1 MKITLKNTPEQ
12 VELIK
17 AMASR
22 NRDVA
27 YEAQTALAEFI
38 GPVLAE
44 VINNAPAL
52 SNLFTTLQYNAD
64 DNPSIP
70 LDLYF
75 DVADEDYIQV
85 YSQSRAGGLPTSEVL
100 PTSSE
105 LKIATYSLDSA
116 VSFNRRYAAKSRMDV
131 VAKTMT
137 RVAQEIL
144 LKQNKISANVV
155 LKALGAAT
163 TADSAGTAKAHII
176 GAGTDGRFVLND
188 LNRMMTRS
196 KRIVTSFNG
205 GTPDA
210 RQGKGLTDIICSPEV
225 VEELR
230 AIAYNPI
237 NTKGAADGSTGT
249 AGVVRTADVIAEQA
263 YNAAGAPEFYGINV
277 IELNEFGKGQSFN
290 SVFND
295 NLPAS
300 YDFDPDGGAETAVT
314 NSAAFAASTDELVLG
329 IDRTRESLIRPVAVD
344 SENGGEFNLI
354 ADDQYS
360 IRQNKIGYFGSL
372 EEGRIVLDDRALV
385 GTVIHGA

>member
-12 VELIK
+12 VELVK

-75 DVADEDYIQV
+75 DVSDEDYVQV
-85 YSQSRAGGLPTSEVL
+85 YSQNRAGGLATSEVL
-100 PTSSE
+100 PTASE

-116 VSFNRRYAAKSRMDV
+116 VSFDRRYAAKSRMDV

-144 LKQNKISANVV
+144 LKQNTISANVV
-155 LKALGAAT
+155 LKALADAT
-163 TADSAGTAKAHII
+163 TAGKDHVIDSQAS
-176 GAGTDGRFVLND
+176 DRFVLAD
-188 LNRMMTRS
+188 LNAMLTRS
-196 KRIVTSFNG
+196 KRIVTSFVG

-210 RQGKGLTDIICSPEV
+210 RQGRGITDIIVSPEI

-237 NTKGAADGSTGT
+237 NTSSAPNGSAANDS
-249 AGVVRTADVIAEQA
+249 VRTADAIAEQA

-277 IELNEFGKGQSFN
+277 IELNEMGVGGKFNQVFGTHAGGGSTTAQTFN
-290 SVFND
+290 
-295 NLPAS
+295 
-300 YDFDPDGGAETAVT
+300 GH
-314 NSAAFAASTDELVLG
+314 TDEVVVG

-372 EEGRIVLDDRALV
+372 EEGRIVLDNRALV
-385 GTVIHGA
+385 GCLV

>member
-12 VELIK
+12 VELVK

-75 DVADEDYIQV
+75 DVSDEDYVQV
-85 YSQSRAGGLPTSEVL
+85 YSQSRAGGLPTSEVQ
-100 PTSSE
+100 PTSAE

-116 VSFNRRYAAKSRMDV
+116 VSFDRRYAAKSRMDV

-155 LKALGAAT
+155 MKALANAET
-163 TADSAGTAKAHII
+163 NSLKHVISSTAQD
-176 GAGTDGRFVLND
+176 RFVLAD
-188 LNRMMTRS
+188 LNALITRS
-196 KRIVTSFNG
+196 KRIVTSFVG

-210 RQGKGLTDIICSPEV
+210 RQGRGVTDIICSPEM

-237 NTKGAADGSTGT
+237 NTKEGDGT
-249 AGVVRTADVIAEQA
+249 ATTANNGLPTADVIAEQA
-263 YNAAGAPEFYGINV
+263 FNAVGAPSFYGINI
-277 IELNEFGKGQSFN
+277 IELNEFGISQPFN
-290 SVFND
+290 TI
-295 NLPAS
+295 
-300 YDFDPDGGAETAVT
+300 FDSEAGSTDYGGHAG
-314 NSAAFAASTDELVLG
+314 AAFATATDEILVG
-329 IDRTRESLIRPVAVD
+329 IDRSRESLIRPVAVD
-344 SENGGEFNLI
+344 SESGGEFNLI

-360 IRQNKIGYFGSL
+360 IRQSKIGYFGSL
-372 EEGRIVLDDRALV
+372 EEGRIVIDNRALV
-385 GTVIHGA
+385 GLVV

>member
-12 VELIK
+12 IELVK

-44 VINNAPAL
+44 VINQAPVL

-85 YSQSRAGGLPTSEVL
+85 FSQSRAGGLPTSEVL

-116 VSFNRRYAAKSRMDV
+116 VSFDRRYAAKSRMDV

-144 LKQNKISANVV
+144 AKQNTISANVV
-155 LKALGAAT
+155 MSALANASTVQAGVGISHLLASAT
-163 TADSAGTAKAHII
+163 RNKFSLA
-176 GAGTDGRFVLND
+176 D
-188 LNRMMTRS
+188 LNAMMTKS
-196 KRIVTSFNG
+196 KRIVTSFSG

-210 RQGKGLTDIICSPEV
+210 GRGKGVTDIIVSPEI
-225 VEELR
+225 VESLR
-230 AIAYNPI
+230 AIAYQPI
-237 NTKGAADGSTGT
+237 N
-249 AGVVRTADVIAEQA
+249 GVQNNDVIAEEA
-263 YNAAGAPEFYGINV
+263 YRAAGAPSFYGINV
-277 IELNEFGKGQSFN
+277 IELNEMGKNQKFNTAFTAAATAAGITPAQQNDGTDGQTF
-290 SVFND
+290 
-295 NLPAS
+295 A
-300 YDFDPDGGAETAVT
+300 DGE
-314 NSAAFAASTDELVLG
+314 DEIVLG
-329 IDRTRESLIRPVAVD
+329 IDRSRESLVRPVAVD
-344 SENGGEFNLI
+344 AENGGEFNLI

-360 IRQNKIGYFGSL
+360 IRQSKVGYFGSL
-372 EEGRIVLDDRALV
+372 EEGRIVLDNRALV
-385 GTVIHGA
+385 GVVV

>member
-12 VELIK
+12 VELVK

-75 DVADEDYIQV
+75 DVADEDYVQV

-100 PTSSE
+100 PTSAE
-105 LKIATYSLDSA
+105 LKVATYSLDSA
-116 VSFNRRYAAKSRMDV
+116 VSFDRRYAAKSRMDV

-144 LKQNKISANVV
+144 LKQNTISANVAI
-155 LKALGAAT
+155 KALANGSTNGLSHVIASTAAN
-163 TADSAGTAKAHII
+163 
-176 GAGTDGRFVLND
+176 RFGLAD
-188 LNRMMTRS
+188 LNALMTRS
-196 KRIVTSFNG
+196 KRIVTSFVG

-210 RQGKGLTDIICSPEV
+210 RQGRGITDIIVSPEI

-237 NTKGAADGSTGT
+237 NTKNAAGNAATG
-249 AGVVRTADVIAEQA
+249 GQEVQTADVIAQQA
-263 YNAAGAPEFYGINV
+263 FSAAGAPEFYGISV
-277 IELNEFGKGQSFN
+277 IELNEMGTAQKFN
-290 SVFND
+290 TIFKTEADAAGLSTIGHGDAFD
-295 NLPAS
+295 N
-300 YDFDPDGGAETAVT
+300 T
-314 NSAAFAASTDELVLG
+314 ASTGDEFVLG
-329 IDRTRESLIRPVAVD
+329 IDRTRESLVRPVAVD
-344 SENGGEFNLI
+344 AENGGEFNLI

-372 EEGRIVLDDRALV
+372 EEGRIVIDDRALTAV
-385 GTVIHGA
+385 VV

>member
-22 NRDVA
+22 NKAVA

-44 VINNAPAL
+44 VINQAPAL
-52 SNLFTTLQYNAD
+52 SNLFTTVQYSAD

-75 DVADEDYIQV
+75 DVSDEDYVQV
-85 YSQSRAGGLPTSEVL
+85 FSQTRAGGLPTSEVL
-100 PTSSE
+100 PTASE

-116 VSFNRRYAAKSRMDV
+116 VSFDRRYAAKSRMDV

-144 LKQNKISANVV
+144 MKQNTISANVIM
-155 LKALGAAT
+155 KAIGGST
-163 TADSAGTAKAHII
+163 NGSAVTNSKNHVFECAVNN
-176 GAGTDGRFVLND
+176 RFLLAD
-188 LNRMMTRS
+188 LNSMITRS
-196 KRIVTSFNG
+196 KRIITSSRG

-210 RQGKGLTDIICSPEV
+210 RSGKGVTDIICSPEV

-230 AIAYNPI
+230 AVAYNPI
-237 NTKGAADGSTGT
+237 NTVGGAGGTAADGVPT
-249 AGVVRTADVIAEQA
+249 ANDLAMQA

-277 IELNEFGKGQSFN
+277 IELNEFGVGERFN
-290 SVFND
+290 TLFDD
-295 NLPAS
+295 NSSGTLKKA
-300 YDFDPDGGAETAVT
+300 DGTEGS
-314 NSAAFAASTDELVLG
+314 NAFAGSTDELVLG
-329 IDRTRESLIRPVAVD
+329 IDRSRESLVRPVAID
-344 SENGGEFNLI
+344 EDNGGEFNLI

-372 EEGRIVLDDRALV
+372 EEGRVVLDKRALI
-385 GTVIHGA
+385 GAVITTD

>member
-22 NRDVA
+22 NKAVA

-44 VINNAPAL
+44 VINQAPAL
-52 SNLFTTLQYNAD
+52 SNLFTTVQYSAD

-75 DVADEDYIQV
+75 DVSDEDYVQV
-85 YSQSRAGGLPTSEVL
+85 FSQTRAGGLPTSEVL
-100 PTSSE
+100 PTASE

-116 VSFNRRYAAKSRMDV
+116 VSFDRRYAAKSRMDV

-144 LKQNKISANVV
+144 LKQNTISANVIM
-155 LKALGAAT
+155 KA
-163 TADSAGTAKAHII
+163 I
-176 GAGTDGRFVLND
+176 GGSTNGSTVTNSKNHVFECAVNNRFLLAD
-188 LNRMMTRS
+188 LNSMITRS
-196 KRIVTSFNG
+196 KRIITSSRG

-210 RQGKGLTDIICSPEV
+210 RSGKGVTDIICSPEV

-230 AIAYNPI
+230 AVAYNPI
-237 NTKGAADGSTGT
+237 NTVGVGTAADGVPT
-249 AGVVRTADVIAEQA
+249 ANDIAMQA

-277 IELNEFGKGQSFN
+277 IELNEFGVGERFN
-290 SVFND
+290 TLFDD
-295 NLPAS
+295 NSSGTLKKA
-300 YDFDPDGGAETAVT
+300 DGTSGT
-314 NSAAFAASTDELVLG
+314 NAFAGGTDELVLG
-329 IDRTRESLIRPVAVD
+329 IDRSRESLVRPVAID
-344 SENGGEFNLI
+344 EDNGGEFNLI

-372 EEGRIVLDDRALV
+372 EEGRVVLDKRAL
-385 GTVIHGA
+385 IGAAITTD

>member
-12 VELIK
+12 VELVK

-44 VINNAPAL
+44 VINQAPAL

-85 YSQSRAGGLPTSEVL
+85 FSQSRAGGLPTSEVL

-116 VSFNRRYAAKSRMDV
+116 VSFDRRYAAKSRMDV

-144 LKQNKISANVV
+144 AKQNSISANVV
-155 LKALGAAT
+155 MSALANASTVQAGGAVSHLLTSAT
-163 TADSAGTAKAHII
+163 QGKFSLA
-176 GAGTDGRFVLND
+176 D
-188 LNRMMTRS
+188 LNAIMTKS
-196 KRIVTSFNG
+196 KRIVTSFSG

-210 RQGKGLTDIICSPEV
+210 ARGKGVTDIIVSPEI
-225 VEELR
+225 VESLR
-230 AIAYNPI
+230 AIAYQPI
-237 NTKGAADGSTGT
+237 YADASAGAVPNAS
-249 AGVVRTADVIAEQA
+249 VIAEEA
-263 YNAAGAPEFYGINV
+263 YSAAGSPSFYGINV
-277 IELNEFGKGQSFN
+277 IELNEMGKGHKFN
-290 SVFND
+290 KTF
-295 NLPAS
+295 
-300 YDFDPDGGAETAVT
+300 E
-314 NSAAFAASTDELVLG
+314 AAATAASITPAHGDGSTTFADSADELVLG
-329 IDRTRESLIRPVAVD
+329 IDRSRESLVRPVAVD
-344 SENGGEFNLI
+344 AENGGEFNLI

-360 IRQNKIGYFGSL
+360 IRQSKIGYFGSL
-372 EEGRIVLDDRALV
+372 EEGRIVLDNRALV
-385 GTVIHGA
+385 GVIV

>member
-75 DVADEDYIQV
+75 DVSDEDYVQV

-100 PTSSE
+100 PTSAE

-116 VSFNRRYAAKSRMDV
+116 VSFDRRYAAKSRMDV

-155 LKALGAAT
+155 MKALANAET
-163 TADSAGTAKAHII
+163 NSLKHVISSTAEN
-176 GAGTDGRFVLND
+176 RFVLAD
-188 LNRMMTRS
+188 LNALITRS
-196 KRIVTSFNG
+196 KRIVTSFVG

-210 RQGKGLTDIICSPEV
+210 RSGRGVTDIICSPEM

-237 NTKGAADGSTGT
+237 NTKEGDGT
-249 AGVVRTADVIAEQA
+249 ATTANNGLPTADVIAEQA
-263 YNAAGAPEFYGINV
+263 FNAVGAPSFYGINI
-277 IELNEFGKGQSFN
+277 IELNEFGTSQSFN
-290 SVFND
+290 TI
-295 NLPAS
+295 
-300 YDFDPDGGAETAVT
+300 FDTEAGSTNYGGHITNTFDTA
-314 NSAAFAASTDELVLG
+314 ADEILVG
-329 IDRTRESLIRPVAVD
+329 IDRSRESLVRPVAVD
-344 SENGGEFNLI
+344 AENGGEFNLI

-372 EEGRIVLDDRALV
+372 EEGRVVLDDRALV
-385 GTVIHGA
+385 GLVV

>member
-12 VELIK
+12 VELVK

-75 DVADEDYIQV
+75 DVADEDYVQV
-85 YSQSRAGGLPTSEVL
+85 YSQSRAGGLPTSEVQ
-100 PTSSE
+100 PTSAE
-105 LKIATYSLDSA
+105 LKLATYSLDSA
-116 VSFNRRYAAKSRMDV
+116 VSFDRRYAAKSRMDV

-155 LKALGAAT
+155 MKALANAET
-163 TADSAGTAKAHII
+163 NSLKHVMFSNTAN
-176 GAGTDGRFVLND
+176 RFILAD
-188 LNRMMTRS
+188 LNSLITRS
-196 KRIVTSFNG
+196 KRIVTSFVG

-210 RQGKGLTDIICSPEV
+210 RQGRGVTDILVSPEM

-237 NTKGAADGSTGT
+237 NTKGSPMDADSATES
-249 AGVVRTADVIAEQA
+249 VVRTADFIAQEA
-263 YNAAGAPEFYGINV
+263 YNAAGAPSFYGINI
-277 IELNEFGKGQSFN
+277 IELNEFGAGQSFN
-290 SVFND
+290 AVFDTEAGSTN
-295 NLPAS
+295 
-300 YDFDPDGGAETAVT
+300 YGGHIT
-314 NSAAFAASTDELVLG
+314 NSFASADDEIVVG
-329 IDRTRESLIRPVAVD
+329 IDRSRESLIRPVAID
-344 SENGGEFNLI
+344 AENGGEFNLI

-385 GTVIHGA
+385 GIVV

>member
-12 VELIK
+12 IELVK

-44 VINNAPAL
+44 VVNNAPVI

-75 DVADEDYIQV
+75 DVADQDYVQV

-105 LKIATYSLDSA
+105 LKIATYTLDSA
-116 VSFNRRYAAKSRMDV
+116 VSFDRRYAAKSRMDV

-144 LKQNKISANVV
+144 LKQNSISANV
-155 LKALGAAT
+155 LMKALDGASTNSLTHVIKSNST
-163 TADSAGTAKAHII
+163 TGFTLI
-176 GAGTDGRFVLND
+176 D
-188 LNRMMTRS
+188 LNAMFTRS
-196 KRIVTSFNG
+196 KRILTSFAG
-205 GTPDA
+205 GTPDSGVA
-210 RQGKGLTDIICSPEV
+210 KGLTDILVSPEV
-225 VEELR
+225 VENLR
-230 AIAYNPI
+230 AIAYQPLV
-237 NTKGAADGSTGT
+237 GS
-249 AGVVRTADVIAEQA
+249 VPNADVIAEDA
-263 YNAAGAPEFYGINV
+263 YSAAGAPSFYGVNI
-277 IELNEFGKGQSFN
+277 IELTEFGVNKKFTKLFTGS
-290 SVFND
+290 
-295 NLPAS
+295 S
-300 YDFDPDGGAETAVT
+300 YDGT
-314 NSAAFAASTDELVLG
+314 NSFDSSADDLIVG

-344 SENGGEFNLI
+344 SENGAEFNLI

-360 IRQNKIGYFGSL
+360 IRQNKIGYFGSI
-372 EEGRIVLDDRALV
+372 EEGRIVVDDRALIGCV
-385 GTVIHGA
+385 VDAA

>member
-12 VELIK
+12 VELVK

-44 VINNAPAL
+44 VVNNAPVI

-75 DVADEDYIQV
+75 DIADQDYVQV

-105 LKIATYSLDSA
+105 LKIATYTLDSA
-116 VSFNRRYAAKSRMDV
+116 VSFDRRYAAKSRMDV

-144 LKQNKISANVV
+144 LKQNSISANV
-155 LKALGAAT
+155 LMKALDSASTTT
-163 TADSAGTAKAHII
+163 TAGGSETHVIKSNGSTFSLI
-176 GAGTDGRFVLND
+176 D
-188 LNRMMTRS
+188 LNAMFTKS
-196 KRIVTSFNG
+196 KRILTSFAG
-205 GTPDA
+205 GTPDSGVA
-210 RQGKGLTDIICSPEV
+210 KGLTDILVSPEV
-225 VEELR
+225 VESLR
-230 AIAYNPI
+230 AIAYQPI
-237 NTKGAADGSTGT
+237 YADQT
-249 AGVVRTADVIAEQA
+249 AGAVPNADVIAEEA
-263 YNAAGAPEFYGINV
+263 YRAAGAPSFYGVNV
-277 IELNEFGKGQSFN
+277 IELAELGKGQKFQALFAGSN
-290 SVFND
+290 
-295 NLPAS
+295 
-300 YDFDPDGGAETAVT
+300 YDGDSNTIT
-314 NSAAFAASTDELVLG
+314 QNTDDLVVGL
-329 IDRTRESLIRPVAVD
+329 DRTRESLIRPVAVD
-344 SENGGEFNLI
+344 SENGAEFNLI

-360 IRQNKIGYFGSL
+360 IRQNKIGYFGSI
-372 EEGRIVLDDRALV
+372 EEGRIVVDDRALIGCV
-385 GTVIHGA
+385 VDVS

>member
-22 NRDVA
+22 NKSVA

-38 GPVLAE
+38 GPVLSE

-75 DVADEDYIQV
+75 DVADEDYVKV
-85 YSQSRAGGLPTSEVL
+85 YSQSRAGGLATSEVL

-105 LKIATYSLDSA
+105 LKVATYSLDSA
-116 VSFNRRYAAKSRMDV
+116 VSFDRRYAAKSRMDV

-144 LKQNKISANVV
+144 LKQNTISANVI
-155 LKALGAAT
+155 LKALANAT
-163 TADSAGTAKAHII
+163 TNGKDHIVTSTAAS
-176 GAGTDGRFVLND
+176 RFVLAD
-188 LNRMMTRS
+188 LNKLITLS
-196 KRIVTSFNG
+196 KRITTSFVG
-205 GTPDA
+205 GTPDN
-210 RQGKGLTDIICSPEV
+210 RQGRGITDIIVSPEV

-237 NTKGAADGSTGT
+237 NTKGVNAVSPVAGSEVQTQSF
-249 AGVVRTADVIAEQA
+249 IAEQA

-277 IELNEFGKGQSFN
+277 IELNEFGEGQK
-290 SVFND
+290 
-295 NLPAS
+295 
-300 YDFDPDGGAETAVT
+300 FDTIFGTH
-314 NSAAFAASTDELVLG
+314 AASGSTAAQDFSAGGDELVLG
-329 IDRTRESLIRPVAVD
+329 IDRSRESLVRPVAVD
-344 SENGGEFNLI
+344 AESGGEFNLI

-372 EEGRIVLDDRALV
+372 EEGRVVLDDRALV
-385 GTVIHGA
+385 GMEVQGGLGADGS

>member
-22 NRDVA
+22 NRSVA
-27 YEAQTALAEFI
+27 FEAQTALAEFI

-44 VINNAPAL
+44 VINQAPAL

-70 LDLYF
+70 LDLYH
-75 DVADEDYIQV
+75 DISDEDYVQV
-85 YSQSRAGGLPTSEVL
+85 FSQSRAGGLPTSEVL

-116 VSFNRRYAAKSRMDV
+116 VSFDRRYAAKSRMDV

-144 LKQNKISANVV
+144 IKQNTISANVV
-155 LKALGAAT
+155 MKAVANAT
-163 TADSAGTAKAHII
+163 TNGVSHIEESSAVK
-176 GAGTDGRFVLND
+176 RFVLAD
-188 LNRMMTRS
+188 LNRMITRS
-196 KRIVTSFNG
+196 KRIVSSFVG

-210 RQGKGLTDIICSPEV
+210 RSGRGITDIICSPEI

-237 NTKGAADGSTGT
+237 NTASAPNGSAANDS
-249 AGVVRTADVIAEQA
+249 VRTADFIAQEA
-263 YNAAGAPEFYGINV
+263 FSAAGAPEFYGINV
-277 IELNEFGKGQSFN
+277 IELNEMGGSGLGGSSRQFNNIFVNEQSGN
-290 SVFND
+290 VA
-295 NLPAS
+295 LA
-300 YDFDPDGGAETAVT
+300 GGAAGDQ
-314 NSAAFAASTDELVLG
+314 AAAADDELVLG
-329 IDRTRESLIRPVAVD
+329 IDRSRESLVRPVAVD
-344 SENGGEFNLI
+344 ADNGGEFNLI

-372 EEGRIVLDDRALV
+372 EEGRVVLDNRALI
-385 GTVIHGA
+385 GTLVMGA

>member
-22 NRDVA
+22 NRSVA
-27 YEAQTALAEFI
+27 FEAQTALAEFI

-44 VINNAPAL
+44 VINQAPAL

-70 LDLYF
+70 LDLYH
-75 DVADEDYIQV
+75 DISDEDYVQV
-85 YSQSRAGGLPTSEVL
+85 FSQSRAGGLPTSEVL

-116 VSFNRRYAAKSRMDV
+116 VSFDRRYAAKSRMDV

-144 LKQNKISANVV
+144 IKQNTISANVIM
-155 LKALGAAT
+155 KAVANAT
-163 TADSAGTAKAHII
+163 TNSVAHIEESS
-176 GAGTDGRFVLND
+176 AVKRFVLAD
-188 LNRMMTRS
+188 LNRMITRS
-196 KRIVTSFNG
+196 KRIVSSFIG

-210 RQGKGLTDIICSPEV
+210 RSGKGITDIICSPEI

-237 NTKGAADGSTGT
+237 NTKGSPAEASK
-249 AGVVRTADVIAEQA
+249 VVRTADFIAQEA
-263 YNAAGAPEFYGINV
+263 FSAAGAPEFYGINV
-277 IELNEFGKGQSFN
+277 IELNEMGGSGLGGSSRQFNNIFVNEQSGN
-290 SVFND
+290 VA
-295 NLPAS
+295 LA
-300 YDFDPDGGAETAVT
+300 GGAAGDQ
-314 NSAAFAASTDELVLG
+314 AAAADDELVLG
-329 IDRTRESLIRPVAVD
+329 IDRSRESLVRPVAVD
-344 SENGGEFNLI
+344 ADNGGEFNLI

-372 EEGRIVLDDRALV
+372 EEGRIVLDNRALI
-385 GTVIHGA
+385 GTLVMGA

>member
-12 VELIK
+12 VELVK

-38 GPVLAE
+38 GPVLSE
-44 VINNAPAL
+44 VINQAPAL

-85 YSQSRAGGLPTSEVL
+85 FSQSRAGGLPTSEVL

-116 VSFNRRYAAKSRMDV
+116 VSFDRRYAAKSRMDV

-144 LKQNKISANVV
+144 LKQNTISANVV
-155 LKALGAAT
+155 LSALANASTGGT
-163 TADSAGTAKAHII
+163 SHLLSSAVANKFTLA
-176 GAGTDGRFVLND
+176 D
-188 LNRMMTRS
+188 LNAMLTKS
-196 KRIVTSFNG
+196 KRIVTSFAG

-210 RQGKGLTDIICSPEV
+210 RQGKGITDIIVSPEI
-225 VEELR
+225 VENLR
-230 AIAYNPI
+230 AIAYNPLS
-237 NTKGAADGSTGT
+237 DGVPNAS
-249 AGVVRTADVIAEQA
+249 VIAEDA
-263 YNAAGAPEFYGINV
+263 YKAAGAPQFYGINV
-277 IELNEFGKGQSFN
+277 IELNEMGVSQKFN
-290 SVFND
+290 SLFTAAATSASIT
-295 NLPAS
+295 PAHS
-300 YDFDPDGGAETAVT
+300 S
-314 NSAAFAASTDELVLG
+314 SAFVDADDELVLG

-344 SENGGEFNLI
+344 AENGGEFNLI

-372 EEGRIVLDDRALV
+372 EEGRVVLDNRALV
-385 GTVIHGA
+385 GVVV

>member
-1 MKITLKNTPEQ
+1 
-12 VELIK
+12 
-17 AMASR
+17 MASR

-75 DVADEDYIQV
+75 DVSDEDYVQV

-100 PTSSE
+100 PTSAE

-116 VSFNRRYAAKSRMDV
+116 VSFDRRYAAKSRMDV

-155 LKALGAAT
+155 MKALANAETNSLKHVIASTAA
-163 TADSAGTAKAHII
+163 D
-176 GAGTDGRFVLND
+176 RFVLAD
-188 LNRMMTRS
+188 LNAMITRS
-196 KRIVTSFNG
+196 KRVVTSFVG

-210 RQGKGLTDIICSPEV
+210 RQGRGVTDIICSPEI

-237 NTKGAADGSTGT
+237 NTKDAAGGAAA
-249 AGVVRTADVIAEQA
+249 AGQEMQTADIIAEQA
-263 YNAAGAPEFYGINV
+263 YNAAGAPTFYGINV
-277 IELNEFGKGQSFN
+277 IELNEFGTSQAFN
-290 SVFND
+290 NI
-295 NLPAS
+295 
-300 YDFDPDGGAETAVT
+300 FDTEAGSTNYGGHIT
-314 NSAAFAASTDELVLG
+314 NTFTSADDEIIVG
-329 IDRTRESLIRPVAVD
+329 IDRSRESLIRPVAID

-385 GTVIHGA
+385 GVIV

>member
-12 VELIK
+12 VELVK

-44 VINNAPAL
+44 VVNNAPVL
-52 SNLFTTLQYNAD
+52 SNLFTTLQYNSD

-70 LDLYF
+70 LDLYY
-75 DVADEDYIQV
+75 DVTDQDYVQV
-85 YSQSRAGGLPTSEVL
+85 YSQSRAGGLPTSEVH

-105 LKIATYSLDSA
+105 LKIATYSIDSA
-116 VSFNRRYAAKSRMDV
+116 VSFDRRYAAKSRMDV

-144 LKQNKISANVV
+144 LKQNTISANVV
-155 LKALGAAT
+155 MKALDAAST
-163 TADSAGTAKAHII
+163 NGKTHVIKA
-176 GAGTDGRFVLND
+176 AAVDRFGLAD
-188 LNRMMTRS
+188 LNAMMTRS
-196 KRIVTSFNG
+196 KRSVTSFVG

-210 RQGKGLTDIICSPEV
+210 RQGRGMTDIIVPPEI

-230 AIAYNPI
+230 SIAYNPI
-237 NTKGAADGSTGT
+237 NTKSAPATQGNGADVGGT
-249 AGVVRTADVIAEQA
+249 DNQNFAPDASVPTANVIAEQA
-263 YNAAGAPEFYGINV
+263 YRAAGAPEFYGINV
-277 IELNEFGKGQSFN
+277 IELNEFGTGQKFN
-290 SVFND
+290 ALFGGSDYLGDDGSD
-295 NLPAS
+295 N
-300 YDFDPDGGAETAVT
+300 FT
-314 NSAAFAASTDELVLG
+314 ASTDELVLG
-329 IDRTRESLIRPVAVD
+329 IDRSRESLIRSVAID

-385 GTVIHGA
+385 GCVV

>member
-1 MKITLKNTPEQ
+1 MKISLKNTPEQ

-22 NRDVA
+22 NKTVA

-70 LDLYF
+70 LDLYH
-75 DVADEDYIQV
+75 DISDEDYVQV
-85 YSQSRAGGLPTSEVL
+85 YSQSRAGGLPTSEVV

-116 VSFNRRYAAKSRMDV
+116 VSFDRRYAAKSRMDV
-131 VAKTMT
+131 VAKSLT

-144 LKQNKISANVV
+144 LKQNTISANVIM
-155 LKALGAAT
+155 KALAEASTNSLNHVFTSAAQ
-163 TADSAGTAKAHII
+163 D
-176 GAGTDGRFVLND
+176 RFVLAD
-188 LNRMMTRS
+188 LNAMLTRS
-196 KRIVTSFNG
+196 KRIVTSFVG

-210 RQGKGLTDIICSPEV
+210 RSGRGVTDIVCSPEI

-237 NTKGAADGSTGT
+237 NTKGPANGT
-249 AGVVRTADVIAEQA
+249 AASTSHTATSAPVQTHPDIAA
-263 YNAAGAPEFYGINV
+263 SAFSAAGAPEFYGINV
-277 IELNEFGKGQSFN
+277 IELNELGNGQSFN
-290 SVFND
+290 ALFDANTSATFTDASGGTSTHD
-295 NLPAS
+295 NGT
-300 YDFDPDGGAETAVT
+300 FETANDQIV
-314 NSAAFAASTDELVLG
+314 VG
-329 IDRTRESLIRPVAVD
+329 IDRTRESLLRPVAVD
-344 SENGGEFNLI
+344 EENGGEFNLT

-372 EEGRIVLDDRALV
+372 EEGRIVVDDRALI
-385 GTVIHGA
+385 GVIV

>member
-22 NRDVA
+22 NRSVA
-27 YEAQTALAEFI
+27 FEAQTALAEFI

-44 VINNAPAL
+44 VINQAPAL

-70 LDLYF
+70 LDLYH
-75 DVADEDYIQV
+75 DISDEDYVQV
-85 YSQSRAGGLPTSEVL
+85 FSQSRAGGLPTSEVL

-116 VSFNRRYAAKSRMDV
+116 VSFDRRYAAKSRMDV

-144 LKQNKISANVV
+144 IKQNTISANVV
-155 LKALGAAT
+155 MKAVANAT
-163 TADSAGTAKAHII
+163 TNGVAHIEESS
-176 GAGTDGRFVLND
+176 AVKRFVLAD
-188 LNRMMTRS
+188 LNRMITRS
-196 KRIVTSFNG
+196 KRIVSSFIG

-210 RQGKGLTDIICSPEV
+210 RSGKGITDIICSPEI

-237 NTKGAADGSTGT
+237 NTKGSARSTT
-249 AGVVRTADVIAEQA
+249 DNGVVRTADFIAQEA
-263 YNAAGAPEFYGINV
+263 FSAAGAPEFYGINV
-277 IELNEFGKGQSFN
+277 IELNEMGGSGLGSSSRQFNNIFVAEQSGN
-290 SVFND
+290 VA
-295 NLPAS
+295 LA
-300 YDFDPDGGAETAVT
+300 GGAAGDQ
-314 NSAAFAASTDELVLG
+314 AAAGNDELVLG
-329 IDRTRESLIRPVAVD
+329 IDRSRESLVRPVAVD
-344 SENGGEFNLI
+344 ADNGGEFNLI

-372 EEGRIVLDDRALV
+372 EEGRVVLDNRALI
-385 GTVIHGA
+385 GTLVMGA

>member
-12 VELIK
+12 VELVK

-44 VINNAPAL
+44 VVNNAPVL

-75 DVADEDYIQV
+75 DVSDEDYVQV
-85 YSQSRAGGLPTSEVL
+85 YSQSRAGGLPTSEVH

-116 VSFNRRYAAKSRMDV
+116 VSFDRRYAAKSRMDV

-144 LKQNKISANVV
+144 LKQNSISANVV
-155 LKALGAAT
+155 MKALANAST
-163 TADSAGTAKAHII
+163 TSLDHAIDAQTAD
-176 GAGTDGRFVLND
+176 RFTLAD
-188 LNRMMTRS
+188 LNALMTRA
-196 KRIVTSFNG
+196 KRISSSFVG
-205 GTPDA
+205 GTPEA
-210 RQGKGLTDIICSPEV
+210 GRGRGVTDILCSPEI

-237 NTKGAADGSTGT
+237 NTKPAPHGAGS
-249 AGVVRTADVIAEQA
+249 APANSSVKTADVIAQQA
-263 YNAAGAPEFYGINV
+263 YSAAGAPEFYGINV
-277 IELNEFGKGQSFN
+277 IELNELGIGQKFNTVFGNEKGSG
-290 SVFND
+290 
-295 NLPAS
+295 
-300 YDFDPDGGAETAVT
+300 FDTSSTVG
-314 NSAAFAASTDELVLG
+314 SADEIVVG
-329 IDRTRESLIRPVAVD
+329 IDRSRESLIRPVAVD
-344 SENGGEFNLI
+344 SESGGEFNLI

-360 IRQNKIGYFGSL
+360 IRQSKIGYFGSL

-385 GTVIHGA
+385 GVIV

>member
-12 VELIK
+12 VELVK

-44 VINNAPAL
+44 VINQAPAL
-52 SNLFTTLQYNAD
+52 SNLFTTMQYNAD

-75 DVADEDYIQV
+75 DVSDEDYVQV

-116 VSFNRRYAAKSRMDV
+116 VSFDRRYAAKSRMDV

-144 LKQNKISANVV
+144 LKQNTISANVV
-155 LKALGAAT
+155 MKALDAAVTNGKTHVIESTAAT
-163 TADSAGTAKAHII
+163 
-176 GAGTDGRFVLND
+176 RFGLAD
-188 LNRMMTRS
+188 LNAMMTRS
-196 KRIVTSFNG
+196 KRIVTSFVG

-210 RQGKGLTDIICSPEV
+210 RQGRGMTDIIVSPEV

-230 AIAYNPI
+230 SIAYNPI
-237 NTKGAADGSTGT
+237 NTKAAPGASANSN
-249 AGVVRTADVIAEQA
+249 VRTADVIAEEA
-263 YNAAGAPEFYGINV
+263 YRAAGAPEFYGINV
-277 IELNEFGKGQSFN
+277 IELNEFGKGQKFN
-290 SVFND
+290 ALFGGSD
-295 NLPAS
+295 YLGS
-300 YDFDPDGGAETAVT
+300 DGSSAFTA
-314 NSAAFAASTDELVLG
+314 ADDELVLG
-329 IDRTRESLIRPVAVD
+329 IDRSRESLIRPVAVD

-385 GTVIHGA
+385 GCVIEGA

>member
-12 VELIK
+12 VELVK

-44 VINNAPAL
+44 VVNNAPVL
-52 SNLFTTLQYNAD
+52 SNLFTTLQFNAD

-75 DVADEDYIQV
+75 DVSDEDYVQV
-85 YSQSRAGGLPTSEVL
+85 YSQSRAGGLPTSEVH
-100 PTSSE
+100 PTSAE

-116 VSFNRRYAAKSRMDV
+116 VSFDRRYAAKSRMDV

-144 LKQNKISANVV
+144 LKQNSISANVV
-155 LKALGAAT
+155 MKALANAT
-163 TADSAGTAKAHII
+163 TNGLSHAIDAGTA
-176 GAGTDGRFVLND
+176 DRFTLAD
-188 LNRMMTRS
+188 LNALMTRS
-196 KRIVTSFNG
+196 KRISSSFVG
-205 GTPDA
+205 GTPEGG
-210 RQGKGLTDIICSPEV
+210 RGRGVTDILCSPEI

-237 NTKGAADGSTGT
+237 NTKSAPNAAAEGS
-249 AGVVRTADVIAEQA
+249 VQTADVIAQQA
-263 YNAAGAPEFYGINV
+263 YSAAGAPEFYGINV
-277 IELNEFGKGQSFN
+277 IELNELGVGQKFNTVFGNEKGGG
-290 SVFND
+290 
-295 NLPAS
+295 
-300 YDFDPDGGAETAVT
+300 FDKTT
-314 NSAAFAASTDELVLG
+314 ASTADEIVVG
-329 IDRTRESLIRPVAVD
+329 IDRSRESLIRPVAVD
-344 SENGGEFNLI
+344 SESGGEFNLI

-360 IRQNKIGYFGSL
+360 IRQSKIGYFGSL

-385 GTVIHGA
+385 GVIV

>member
-75 DVADEDYIQV
+75 DVSDEDYVQV

-100 PTSSE
+100 PTSAE

-116 VSFNRRYAAKSRMDV
+116 VSFDRRYAAKSRMDV

-155 LKALGAAT
+155 MKALANAETNSLKHVIASTAA
-163 TADSAGTAKAHII
+163 D
-176 GAGTDGRFVLND
+176 RFVLAD
-188 LNRMMTRS
+188 LNAMITRS
-196 KRIVTSFNG
+196 KRVVTSFVG
-205 GTPDA
+205 GTPDV
-210 RQGKGLTDIICSPEV
+210 RQGRGVTDIICSPEI

-237 NTKGAADGSTGT
+237 NTKDAAGGAAA
-249 AGVVRTADVIAEQA
+249 AGQEMQTADIIAEQA
-263 YNAAGAPEFYGINV
+263 YNAAGAPTFYGINV
-277 IELNEFGKGQSFN
+277 IELNEFGTSQAFN
-290 SVFND
+290 NI
-295 NLPAS
+295 
-300 YDFDPDGGAETAVT
+300 FDTEAGSTNYGGHIT
-314 NSAAFAASTDELVLG
+314 NTFTSADDEIIVG
-329 IDRTRESLIRPVAVD
+329 IDRSRESLIRPVAID

-360 IRQNKIGYFGSL
+360 IRQSKIGYFGSL

-385 GTVIHGA
+385 GIIV

>member
-12 VELIK
+12 VELVK

-70 LDLYF
+70 LDLYY
-75 DVADEDYIQV
+75 DISDEDYVQV

-116 VSFNRRYAAKSRMDV
+116 VSFDRRYAAKSRMDV

-144 LKQNKISANVV
+144 LKQNTISANVIM
-155 LKALGAAT
+155 KAVANAT
-163 TADSAGTAKAHII
+163 TNSVAHIEEAVAI
-176 GAGTDGRFVLND
+176 KRFVLAD
-188 LNRMMTRS
+188 LNRMITRS
-196 KRIVTSFNG
+196 KRISSSFVG
-205 GTPDA
+205 GTPDV
-210 RQGKGLTDIICSPEV
+210 RQGRGVTDIICSPEI

-237 NTKGAADGSTGT
+237 NTKTSPAGGTAADGIQ
-249 AGVVRTADVIAEQA
+249 TADVIAEEA
-263 YNAAGAPEFYGINV
+263 YSAAGAPTFYGINV
-277 IELNEFGKGQSFN
+277 IELNEMGGSGLGGSSRK
-290 SVFND
+290 FND
-295 NLPAS
+295 IFVGEQSGNVPLA
-300 YDFDPDGGAETAVT
+300 GGASG
-314 NSAAFAASTDELVLG
+314 NQAAAGDDELVLG
-329 IDRTRESLIRPVAVD
+329 IDRSRESLVRPVAVD

-372 EEGRIVLDDRALV
+372 EEGRIVLDNRALI
-385 GTVIHGA
+385 GTLVMGA

>member
-22 NRDVA
+22 NRSVA
-27 YEAQTALAEFI
+27 FEAQTALAEFI

-44 VINNAPAL
+44 VINQAPAL

-70 LDLYF
+70 LDLYH
-75 DVADEDYIQV
+75 DISDEDYVQV
-85 YSQSRAGGLPTSEVL
+85 FSQSRAGGLPTSEVL

-116 VSFNRRYAAKSRMDV
+116 VSFDRRYAAKSRMDV

-144 LKQNKISANVV
+144 IKQNTISANVV
-155 LKALGAAT
+155 MKAVANAT
-163 TADSAGTAKAHII
+163 TNSVAHVEEASAIK
-176 GAGTDGRFVLND
+176 RFVLAD
-188 LNRMMTRS
+188 LNRMITRS
-196 KRIVTSFNG
+196 KRIVSSFVG

-210 RQGKGLTDIICSPEV
+210 RSGRGITDIICSPEI

-237 NTKGAADGSTGT
+237 NTKGSARSTT
-249 AGVVRTADVIAEQA
+249 DNGVVRTADFIAQEA
-263 YNAAGAPEFYGINV
+263 FSAAGAPEFYGINV
-277 IELNEFGKGQSFN
+277 IELNEMGGSGLGSSSRQFNNIFIAEQSGN
-290 SVFND
+290 VP
-295 NLPAS
+295 LA
-300 YDFDPDGGAETAVT
+300 GGGTGDQ
-314 NSAAFAASTDELVLG
+314 AAAGDDELVLG
-329 IDRTRESLIRPVAVD
+329 IDRSRESLVRPVAVD
-344 SENGGEFNLI
+344 ADNGGEFNLI

-372 EEGRIVLDDRALV
+372 EEGRVVLDNRALI
-385 GTVIHGA
+385 GTLVMGA

>member
-22 NRDVA
+22 NRSVA
-27 YEAQTALAEFI
+27 FEAQTALAEFI

-44 VINNAPAL
+44 VINQAPAL

-70 LDLYF
+70 LDLYH
-75 DVADEDYIQV
+75 DISDEDYVQV
-85 YSQSRAGGLPTSEVL
+85 FSQSRAGGLPTSEVL

-116 VSFNRRYAAKSRMDV
+116 VSFDRRYAAKSRMDV

-144 LKQNKISANVV
+144 IKQNTISANVIM
-155 LKALGAAT
+155 KAVANAT
-163 TADSAGTAKAHII
+163 TNSVAHIEESSAI
-176 GAGTDGRFVLND
+176 KRFVLAD
-188 LNRMMTRS
+188 LNRMITRS
-196 KRIVTSFNG
+196 KRIVSSFIG

-210 RQGKGLTDIICSPEV
+210 RSGKGVTDIICSPEI

-237 NTKGAADGSTGT
+237 NTKSAPNGS
-249 AGVVRTADVIAEQA
+249 AGDDSVRTADEIASQA
-263 YNAAGAPEFYGINV
+263 FSAAGAPEFYGINV
-277 IELNEFGKGQSFN
+277 IELNEMGGSGLGGSSRQFNNIFVAEQSGN
-290 SVFND
+290 VP
-295 NLPAS
+295 LA
-300 YDFDPDGGAETAVT
+300 GGAAG
-314 NSAAFAASTDELVLG
+314 NQAAAGDDELVLG
-329 IDRTRESLIRPVAVD
+329 IDRSRESLVRPVAVD
-344 SENGGEFNLI
+344 ADNGGEFNLI

-372 EEGRIVLDDRALV
+372 EEGRVVLDNRALI
-385 GTVIHGA
+385 GTLVMGA

>member
-12 VELIK
+12 VELVK

-52 SNLFTTLQYNAD
+52 S
-64 DNPSIP
+64 
-70 LDLYF
+70 
-75 DVADEDYIQV
+75 DEDYVQV

-105 LKIATYSLDSA
+105 LKLATYSLDSA
-116 VSFNRRYAAKSRMDV
+116 VSFDRRYAAKSRMDV

-144 LKQNKISANVV
+144 LKQNTISANVV
-155 LKALGAAT
+155 LKAL
-163 TADSAGTAKAHII
+163 ADAET
-176 GAGTDGRFVLND
+176 ND
-188 LNRMMTRS
+188 LSHVFESSANSRFTLADLNAMMTRS
-196 KRIVTSFNG
+196 KRIVTSFVG

-210 RQGKGLTDIICSPEV
+210 RQGRGVTDIICSPEV

-237 NTKGAADGSTGT
+237 NTKAAPGASANSN
-249 AGVVRTADVIAEQA
+249 VRTADVIAEQA
-263 YNAAGAPEFYGINV
+263 FQAAGAPEFYGINV
-277 IELNEFGKGQSFN
+277 IELNEMGGFGASATAQAFDT
-290 SVFND
+290 VFKQH
-295 NLPAS
+295 AGTTV
-300 YDFDPDGGAETAVT
+300 YAKADGGAGSDFTA
-314 NSAAFAASTDELVLG
+314 ATDSLVLG
-329 IDRTRESLIRPVAVD
+329 IDRSRESLVRPVAVD

-372 EEGRIVLDDRALV
+372 EEGRIVIDDRALV
-385 GTVIHGA
+385 GCLIATD

>member
-12 VELIK
+12 IELVK

-75 DVADEDYIQV
+75 DVADEDYVQV
-85 YSQSRAGGLPTSEVL
+85 FSQSRAGGLPTSEVQ

-116 VSFNRRYAAKSRMDV
+116 VSFDRRYAAKSRMDV

-155 LKALGAAT
+155 MKAIGGSTLGSAQTNGLNHVFKSSAVNKFSLK
-163 TADSAGTAKAHII
+163 
-176 GAGTDGRFVLND
+176 D
-188 LNRMMTRS
+188 LNALITRS
-196 KRIVTSFNG
+196 KRIVTSFVG

-210 RQGKGLTDIICSPEV
+210 SQGNGITDIICSPEI
-225 VEELR
+225 VESLR
-230 AIAYNPI
+230 AIAYQPI
-237 NTKGAADGSTGT
+237 DSVRNADI
-249 AGVVRTADVIAEQA
+249 IAEEA
-263 YNAAGAPEFYGINV
+263 YKAAGAPSFYGINV
-277 IELNEFGKGQSFN
+277 IELLEMGKSK
-290 SVFND
+290 VFND
-295 NLPAS
+295 VFDSNSSGNLPSAAGVEDS
-300 YDFDPDGGAETAVT
+300 TGGAFATA
-314 NSAAFAASTDELVLG
+314 TDELVLG
-329 IDRTRESLIRPVAVD
+329 IDRSRESLVRPVAVD
-344 SENGGEFNLI
+344 AESGAEFALI

-360 IRQNKIGYFGSL
+360 IRQSKIGYFGSI
-372 EEGRIVLDDRALV
+372 EEGRVVVDNRALIGV
-385 GTVIHGA
+385 AVCHN

>member
-12 VELIK
+12 VELVK

-52 SNLFTTLQYNAD
+52 SNLFTTMQYNAD

-75 DVADEDYIQV
+75 DVSDEDYVQV

-116 VSFNRRYAAKSRMDV
+116 VSFDRRYAAKSRMDV

-144 LKQNKISANVV
+144 LKQNQISANVIMKALDSASTNGKTHV
-155 LKALGAAT
+155 LKSTAA
-163 TADSAGTAKAHII
+163 D
-176 GAGTDGRFVLND
+176 RFGLAD
-188 LNRMMTRS
+188 LNAMMTRS
-196 KRIVTSFNG
+196 KRILTSFVG

-210 RQGKGLTDIICSPEV
+210 RQGRGMTDIIVSPEI

-230 AIAYNPI
+230 SIAYNPI
-237 NTKGAADGSTGT
+237 NTKNAGGTAAAAGQEVQT
-249 AGVVRTADVIAEQA
+249 AGVIAEEA
-263 YNAAGAPEFYGINV
+263 YRAAGAPEFYGINV
-277 IELNEFGKGQSFN
+277 IELNEFGDGQKFNGLFGGSDYQGTEGSASF
-290 SVFND
+290 
-295 NLPAS
+295 
-300 YDFDPDGGAETAVT
+300 T
-314 NSAAFAASTDELVLG
+314 AASDQLVLG
-329 IDRTRESLIRPVAVD
+329 IDRSRESLIRPVAID

-360 IRQNKIGYFGSL
+360 IRQNKIGYFGSP

-385 GTVIHGA
+385 GCVV

>member
-22 NRDVA
+22 NKSVA

-52 SNLFTTLQYNAD
+52 SNLFTTLQYNSD

-70 LDLYF
+70 LDLYYNIT
-75 DVADEDYIQV
+75 DEDYVQV
-85 YSQSRAGGLPTSEVL
+85 FSQSRAGGLPTSEVV

-105 LKIATYSLDSA
+105 LKVATYSLDSA
-116 VSFNRRYAAKSRMDV
+116 VSFDRRYAAKSRMDV

-144 LKQNKISANVV
+144 LKQNTISANVA
-155 LKALGAAT
+155 LKALAGAT
-163 TADSAGTAKAHII
+163 TNNKSHVT
-176 GAGTDGRFVLND
+176 TSSVDGRFVLADFNK
-188 LNRMMTRS
+188 LLTLS
-196 KRIVTSFNG
+196 KRLITSFVG

-210 RQGKGLTDIICSPEV
+210 RSSRGLTDLIVSPEV
-225 VEELR
+225 VQELR

-237 NTKGAADGSTGT
+237 NTKEGDGT
-249 AGVVRTADVIAEQA
+249 AVTANNGLRTQDFIAQEA
-263 YNAAGAPEFYGINV
+263 YNAAGAPSFYGINI
-277 IELNEFGKGQSFN
+277 IELNEMGKDRKFN
-290 SVFND
+290 AIFDTHYAGTFSNGAGASDDEFVF
-295 NLPAS
+295 
-300 YDFDPDGGAETAVT
+300 
-314 NSAAFAASTDELVLG
+314 G
-329 IDRTRESLIRPVAVD
+329 IDRTREALVRPVAVD
-344 SENGGEFNLI
+344 AENGAEFNLI

-372 EEGRIVLDDRALV
+372 EEGRMVLDNRALV
-385 GTVIHGA
+385 GMTIANGTTQV